1 VLENPCAHLL
11 KFKYPLTVNQI
22 KSIIAQRY
30 KLSNDSQSSWRAGL
44 MDFDVHCQAM
54 HSCLTTLKLKFLL
67 AIYIA
72 LVSSLHTRYL
82 PSTHP
87 VTLTATMTML
97 A

>member
-67 AIYIA
+67 AIYLVI
-72 LVSSLHTRYL
+72 VSSLPTPSL

-87 VTLTATMTML
+87 VKTLMT
-97 A
+97 